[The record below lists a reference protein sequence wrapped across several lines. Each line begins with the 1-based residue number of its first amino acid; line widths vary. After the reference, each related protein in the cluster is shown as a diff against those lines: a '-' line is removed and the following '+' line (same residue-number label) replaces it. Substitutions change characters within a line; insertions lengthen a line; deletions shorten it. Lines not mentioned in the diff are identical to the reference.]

1 MLNGLRRKYSKH
13 LLQTDTPLIIMVL
26 TEATHNIQVLPSVLQ
41 LVAKRRLRRLEIHI
55 EEADWKNLC
64 REPGTVKH

>member
-1 MLNGLRRKYSKH
+1 
-13 LLQTDTPLIIMVL
+13 MVL
-26 TEATHNIQVLPSVLQ
+26 TEATHNIQVLPSALQ
-41 LVAKRRLRRLEIHI
+41 LVAKRRLRCLEIHI

>member
-1 MLNGLRRKYSKH
+1 
-13 LLQTDTPLIIMVL
+13 MVL
-26 TEATHNIQVLPSVLQ
+26 IKATNNIEVLPSVLQ

-64 REPGTVKH
+64 REQGTVKH

>member
-1 MLNGLRRKYSKH
+1 
-13 LLQTDTPLIIMVL
+13 MVL

-41 LVAKRRLRRLEIHI
+41 LVAKRRSRRLEIHI